1 MIRLL
6 VKLAVAG
13 LIANAAWHTGSAYLS
28 FYRFKDAVAQ
38 TAQYRKGRSDD
49 QLRQRILEL
58 ASNYDVPLAEDAV
71 TVRHKD
77 DHTLVDA
84 SYTKLVDV
92 VPGYR
97 YPWLFTFS
105 IDALTIV
112 PLKTDTVNP
121 TPP

>member
-6 VKLAVAG
+6 VKLALAG
-13 LIANAAWHTGSAYLS
+13 LIANAGWLAGSAYLS

-38 TAQYRKGRSDD
+38 TAQYGKGRTDD

-71 TVRHKD
+71 TVRHEG
-77 DHTLVDA
+77 DHTRVDG
-84 SYTKLVDV
+84 SYTKLLDV

-112 PLKTDTVNP
+112 PLKTDTLNP

>member
-6 VKLAVAG
+6 FKLAVAA
-13 LIANAAWHTGSAYLS
+13 LIANAVWRAGSVYLS

-38 TAQYRKGRSDD
+38 TAQYSKGTED
-49 QLRQRILEL
+49 QLRLRILEL
-58 ASNYDVPLAEDAV
+58 AANYDVPLADDAL
-71 TVRHKD
+71 TVRRTD

-97 YPWLFTFS
+97 YPWPFTFS
-105 IDALTIV
+105 IDTSANV
-112 PLKTDTVNP
+112 PIKP
-121 TPP
+121 E

>member
-38 TAQYRKGRSDD
+38 TAQYGKGRSDG
-49 QLRQRILEL
+49 QLRRRILEL

-71 TVRHKD
+71 TVRHKG

-97 YPWLFTFS
+97 YPWPFKFS
-105 IDALTIV
+105 IDTFTSV
-112 PLKTDTVNP
+112 PIKP
-121 TPP
+121 E

>member
-1 MIRLL
+1 MLKVL

-13 LIANAAWHTGSAYLS
+13 LIANATWRTGSAYLS

-38 TAQYRKGRSDD
+38 TAQYGKGRTDD

-58 ASNYDVPLAEDAV
+58 ASNYDVPLAEDDL
-71 TVRHKD
+71 TVRRKD
-77 DHTLVDA
+77 DHTLVDG

-97 YPWLFTFS
+97 YPWPFTFS
-105 IDALTIV
+105 IDTFTIV
-112 PLKTDTVNP
+112 PLKMDTV
-121 TPP
+121 TPQ